1 MEEKI
6 MEYCMKEMSLLS
18 GLTARTLRYYDEI
31 GLLRPGGLRSSG
43 YRFYGGAEVD
53 RLQQI
58 LFYRELGL
66 PLEEIKKIL
75 DNAEF
80 NRETALISHL
90 AALKQQKNQLN
101 LLIRNLQKT
110 IRTLKGEQTMSDQDK
125 FEGFK
130 QKMIDENEAKYGE
143 EVRQKYGDEVAHAA
157 NQKIKNMTQQQMEE
171 AAKLSIQV
179 NDAIGKALAT
189 KDPKG
194 EAALAAC
201 GLHQQWLCVY
211 WPDGYY
217 RPEAHKGL
225 AEMYCQDPRFRE
237 YYEKI
242 GPNCADFL
250 KKAINYYCD
259 QNAGLTEAAVTK
271 TPDSRKNPKVDA
283 YIEAF
288 PEEARAILE
297 NLREMIL
304 KEAPKA
310 TEKIA
315 YGMPT
320 YTMQKNLI
328 HFAGY
333 KKHIGIYPTP
343 DGIEAFKE
351 ELSTYKNSKGAVQF
365 PLDRPMPWDLIQKMI
380 QYRVANQH

>member
-1 MEEKI
+1 
-6 MEYCMKEMSLLS
+6 MEYSIKDMSMLS
-18 GLTARTLRYYDEI
+18 GLTPRTLRYYHEI
-31 GLLRPGGLRSSG
+31 GLLLPGGIRPSG
-43 YRFYGGAEVD
+43 YRIYGAQEVD

-58 LFYRELGL
+58 MFYRELNL
-66 PLEEIKKIL
+66 PLTEIKKIL
-75 DNAEF
+75 DSGDF
-80 NRETALISHL
+80 NREAALKSHL
-90 AALKQQKNQLN
+90 AALQQQKNQLN

-110 IRTLKGEQTMSDQDK
+110 IGTLKGEQTMSDQEK

-157 NQKIKNMTQQQMEE
+157 NQKIKNMTQQQMED
-171 AAKLSIQV
+171 AAKLSIEV

-194 EAALAAC
+194 KEALAAC
-201 GLHQQWLCVY
+201 ELHKKWLCVY

-242 GPNCADFL
+242 GPKCADFL
-250 KKAINYYCD
+250 KEAIDNYCD
-259 QNAGLTEAAVTK
+259 QNSCGTQTE
-271 TPDSRKNPKVDA
+271 DQRKNPEVDA
-283 YIEAF
+283 YIGAF
-288 PEEARAILE
+288 PVEVKTILE
-297 NLREMIL
+297 KLREMIL
-304 KEAPKA
+304 EAAPSA
-310 TEKIA
+310 TERIA

-320 YTMQKNLI
+320 YTTNKNLI

-351 ELSTYKNSKGAVQF
+351 ELKEYKNSKGAVQF
-365 PLDRPMPWDLIQKMI
+365 PLDRPIPWDLIQKMI
-380 QYRVANQH
+380 QYRVDNQH

>member
-1 MEEKI
+1 M
-6 MEYCMKEMSLLS
+6 
-18 GLTARTLRYYDEI
+18 
-31 GLLRPGGLRSSG
+31 
-43 YRFYGGAEVD
+43 
-53 RLQQI
+53 
-58 LFYRELGL
+58 
-66 PLEEIKKIL
+66 
-75 DNAEF
+75 
-80 NRETALISHL
+80 
-90 AALKQQKNQLN
+90 KQQKNQLN

-110 IRTLKGEQTMSDQDK
+110 IGTLKGEQIMSDHEK

-157 NQKIKNMTQQQMEE
+157 NQKIKNMTQQQMED
-171 AAKLSIQV
+171 AAKLSIEV
-179 NDAIGKALAT
+179 NDAIAKALAT
-189 KDPKG
+189 EDPKG
-194 EAALAAC
+194 EAALIAC
-201 GLHQQWLCVY
+201 ELHKEWLCIY
-211 WPDGYY
+211 WPEGYY
-217 RPEAHKGL
+217 RPEAHRGL

-250 KKAINYYCD
+250 KEAINHFCD
-259 QNAGLTEAAVTK
+259 QTACKSDDSNPRNN
-271 TPDSRKNPKVDA
+271 PDVDT
-283 YIEAF
+283 YIQAF
-288 PEEARAILE
+288 PTEVRAILVK
-297 NLREMIL
+297 LREMIL
-304 KEAPKA
+304 KEAPEV
-310 TEKIA
+310 TERMA

-320 YTMQKNLI
+320 YTMKKNLI

-380 QYRVANQH
+380 QYRVANHQ

>member
-1 MEEKI
+1 
-6 MEYCMKEMSLLS
+6 MEYSTKEMSLLS
-18 GLTARTLRYYDEI
+18 GVTARTLRYYDAI
-31 GLLRPGGLRSSG
+31 GLLHPAGTRASG
-43 YRFYGGAEVD
+43 YRFYGSIEVD
-53 RLQQI
+53 RLQNI
-58 LFYRELGL
+58 MFYRELGL
-66 PLEEIKKIL
+66 PLDKIKKIL
-75 DNAEF
+75 DRPDF
-80 NRETALISHL
+80 NRE
-90 AALKQQKNQLN
+90 AALKSHLEAMLEHRNQLN
-101 LLIRNLQKT
+101 LLISNLQKT
-110 IRTLKGEQTMSDQDK
+110 IGTLKGEQIMSDKEK

-130 QKMIDENEAKYGE
+130 QKMIDDNEAKYGE

-157 NQKIKNMTQQQMEE
+157 NQKIKNMTQQQMED
-171 AAKLSIQV
+171 AAKLSIEV
-179 NDAIGKALAT
+179 NDAIGKALLT

-201 GLHQQWLCVY
+201 ELHKKWLCVY

-225 AEMYCQDPRFRE
+225 ADMYCQDPRFRE

-250 KKAINYYCD
+250 KEAIDNYCD
-259 QNAGLTEAAVTK
+259 QNTSTTSTAN
-271 TPDSRKNPKVDA
+271 PRKNPEVDE
-283 YIEAF
+283 YIRSF
-288 PEEARAILE
+288 PDEVRVILE
-297 NLREMIL
+297 KLREMIL
-304 KEAPKA
+304 KEAPDA
-310 TEKIA
+310 TERIA

-320 YTMQKNLI
+320 YTMKKNLI

-351 ELSTYKNSKGAVQF
+351 ELSAYKNSKGAVQF

-380 QYRVANQH
+380 QYRVANHQ